1 VAYRIQVSNA
11 DLLNCPRTRFAAPQ
25 LCFATFARRQ
35 YPELVMP
42 ISKLTVELSI
52 PHAHSIKDRRQV
64 VRSIKDKLRHGFN
77 VSVAELDDAN
87 LWNRATLGV
96 VALSA
101 SATYLAGQMQEVDN
115 AIHRLAASLSAEVL
129 ESYVEDVND

>member
-1 VAYRIQVSNA
+1 
-11 DLLNCPRTRFAAPQ
+11 
-25 LCFATFARRQ
+25 
-35 YPELVMP
+35 MP

-101 SATYLAGQMQEVDN
+101 STAYLAGQMQEVDN

>member
-1 VAYRIQVSNA
+1 
-11 DLLNCPRTRFAAPQ
+11 
-25 LCFATFARRQ
+25 
-35 YPELVMP
+35 MP

-129 ESYVEDVND
+129 ES